1 MDQRTYDRFFSSI
14 TDLRGDLFA
23 YAFSITKTREDAED
37 AVHNAMVK
45 AFDGLSGLRSQNKL
59 KPWLFRILKNEC
71 ISIMRQKKRFAPLP
85 EDIPAAEKRDE
96 SGLDLANCVAALG
109 TELREAVVLYYK
121 LGYSTAEIAKLTGV
135 PRSTVMSRLARA
147 RELIRKQLEGEN
159 YDG

>member
-45 AFDGLSGLRSQNKL
+45 AFDGLSGLRSPNKL

-71 ISIMRQKKRFAPLP
+71 ISILRQKKRFVPLP
-85 EDIPAAEKRDE
+85 EDIPGAEARSE
-96 SGLDLANCVAALG
+96 SGLDLENCVADLG

-121 LGYSTAEIAKLTGV
+121 LGYTTAEIAKLTDT